1 VTECLTVATRA
12 IPIKGKVA
20 GAPADILVVLR
31 IPAAELVERVR
42 AGLPFAELEALRGP
56 LGLSLQELAGLA
68 GIPAR
73 TLVRRRQAGR
83 LDPMESER
91 VLRIERLLALA
102 TEMLRDG
109 GRARDWLK
117 SPKAALAGQSPLE
130 YADTEVGARE
140 AEQLIGRLRHGVF
153 A

>member
-20 GAPADILVVLR
+20 GPPADILVVLR